1 VIHLGD
7 QWYSNKELFEQ
18 MLSMKE
24 DIQSL
29 RTEMRETREIIR
41 RYNGLREELYKVKDK
56 VEDIEARSQGKNA
69 VLEAIRNWGGWLF
82 ALITLIVLLINQIK

>member
-1 VIHLGD
+1 ME

-18 MLSMKE
+18 MLSMKD

-29 RTEMRETREIIR
+29 RAEMRETREIIR

-56 VEDIEARSQGKNA
+56 VEEMEAKSQGKNA
-69 VLEAIRNWGGWLF
+69 VFEAIRNWGGWLF
-82 ALITLIVLLINQIK
+82 ALITLIILLINQF

>member
-1 VIHLGD
+1 
-7 QWYSNKELFEQ
+7 
-18 MLSMKE
+18 MKE

>member
-1 VIHLGD
+1 MSEKE

-29 RTEMRETREIIR
+29 RAEMRETREIIR
-41 RYNGLREELYKVKDK
+41 RYNGLREELFKVKDE
-56 VEDIEARSQGKNA
+56 VEEMKAKTEGRNS
-69 VLEAIRNWGGWLF
+69 VFEAIRNWGGWLF
-82 ALITLIVLLINQIK
+82 ALITLIILLINQF